1 MEAGQMK
8 RWMIKNHKIGIFMTV
23 ALTLLVIC
31 LGIRLAW
38 NDPEETET
46 YHLIFIPKT
55 IDPAN
60 GFWTALIDGAKL
72 GAEEM
77 GAEIE
82 VMGAGA
88 EEDVEEQIEIIRQ
101 SMEKEP
107 DALLVAPGDYSEV
120 SDVLQEVVDAGIPL
134 ILLDSVID
142 RDIAVSE
149 IGTDNYRAGKEL
161 GEYAAT
167 LIDGEGEIGIV
178 SHVKGSSTAMER
190 SNGICDGM
198 GEASHQIRSIVYCNS
213 SYEKAYEL
221 TKDMLNRYPQISLLV
236 ATNEYGAIGAARAVN
251 DLGLAGKVKMV
262 GFDSSVEEIQLLE
275 MGVFQAIIIQKPV
288 NMGYLGVEQAIHVL
302 NGKKAEPKLD
312 SGSKLITKENLYEDE
327 NQRLLYPFS
336 GQ

>member
-1 MEAGQMK
+1 M
-8 RWMIKNHKIGIFMTV
+8 
-23 ALTLLVIC
+23 
-31 LGIRLAW
+31 
-38 NDPEETET
+38 
-46 YHLIFIPKT
+46 
-55 IDPAN
+55 
-60 GFWTALIDGAKL
+60 
-72 GAEEM
+72 
-77 GAEIE
+77 
-82 VMGAGA
+82 
-88 EEDVEEQIEIIRQ
+88 
-101 SMEKEP
+101 
-107 DALLVAPGDYSEV
+107 
-120 SDVLQEVVDAGIPL
+120 
-134 ILLDSVID
+134 
-142 RDIAVSE
+142 
-149 IGTDNYRAGKEL
+149 
-161 GEYAAT
+161 
-167 LIDGEGEIGIV
+167 
-178 SHVKGSSTAMER
+178 KGSSTAMER

-198 GEASHQIRSIVYCNS
+198 GEASHQICSIVYCNS

>member
-8 RWMIKNHKIGIFMTV
+8 KWMSKNHKIGILMTV
-23 ALTLLVIC
+23 ALTFAVVC
-31 LGIRLAW
+31 LGVRLAR
-38 NDPEETET
+38 NDRDEAET

-167 LIDGEGEIGIV
+167 LIDGE
-178 SHVKGSSTAMER
+178 
-190 SNGICDGM
+190 
-198 GEASHQIRSIVYCNS
+198 ASHQIRSVVYCNS

-221 TKDMLNRYPQISLLV
+221 TKDMLDRYPQISLLV

-302 NGKKAEPKLD
+302 TGKKVEPKLD